1 MPPDK
6 RVLQAYGAELRRL
19 RNEAGLV
26 QTALANKVRCSKS
39 QISEVERGN
48 TEPSRDLR
56 MRLDQAIGFGR
67 LERVWEG
74 LTGSGRDAWRVEVA
88 ELIQSASA
96 IYDYQVLVFPAYLQ
110 TREYAA
116 TLMRYGAQWLSE
128 DDVQARAEGRAER
141 SRRLTTT
148 PRPRVWLAL
157 DETILQRRY
166 GSPEVMR
173 DQFAYVYELAQ
184 AERITLQLIPADTPR
199 HPGNSGAFKLIT
211 TDNEPDVMFAETPH
225 EGQIVT
231 NAVDVARYRMQFAAL
246 QGAATSPEAAL
257 TRLRDEMK
265 RLDDEVA

>member
-6 RVLQAYGAELRRL
+6 RLLQAYGAELRRL

-26 QTALANKVRCSKS
+26 QTALANKVNCSKS
-39 QISEVERGN
+39 QISEIERGN
-48 TEPSRDLR
+48 VEPSSDLR
-56 MRLDQAIGFGR
+56 TRLDQTVGYGR
-67 LERVWEG
+67 LQRVWDG
-74 LTGSGRDAWRVEVA
+74 LTGSGRDAWRFEVA
-88 ELIQSASA
+88 ELVQGASA

-116 TLMRYGAQWLSE
+116 ALMRYGAQWLSE
-128 DDVQARAEGRAER
+128 EELQARADARAER
-141 SRRLTTT
+141 SQRLTAAS
-148 PRPRVWLAL
+148 RPRVWLAL

-166 GSPEVMR
+166 GNPKTMR
-173 DQFAYVYELAQ
+173 AQFAYVYQLAE
-184 AERITLQLIPADTPR
+184 ADRITMQLIPADTPR

-225 EGQIVT
+225 EGQIIT
-231 NAVDVARYRMQFAAL
+231 NAVDVARFRMQFAAL

-257 TRLRDEMK
+257 GRLRDEMK